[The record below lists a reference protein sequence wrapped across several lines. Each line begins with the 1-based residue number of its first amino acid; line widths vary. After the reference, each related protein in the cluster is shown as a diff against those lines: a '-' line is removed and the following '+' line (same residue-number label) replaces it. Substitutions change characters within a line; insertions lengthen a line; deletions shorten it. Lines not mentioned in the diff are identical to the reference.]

1 MRAIVWFAIFHLG
14 IDFWIFPN
22 YFIDSDNI
30 LDSFMPVLSIEKR
43 EDMFDI
49 RMLLVRIA
57 SVAAIFYGAQE
68 FLKEPENLESI
79 LSGSGELWD
88 EMYGWG

>member
-1 MRAIVWFAIFHLG
+1 VRAIVWFAIFHIG

-30 LDSFMPVLSIEKR
+30 LDSFMPVLSVEKR
-43 EDMFDI
+43 EDLLDV

-57 SVAAIFYGAQE
+57 SAAAIFYGA
-68 FLKEPENLESI
+68 
-79 LSGSGELWD
+79 
-88 EMYGWG
+88 